1 MAKAQKVV
9 LSPEE
14 KAEAKQKRW
23 AQIKRDK
30 WMYLLLLPGFLY
42 FIIFKIVPMWGILIS
57 FKDYYAGIPFFG
69 SNFFNGWIGFDNF
82 KNFFTDSSFLQ
93 LLRNTL
99 IISGMNIIFFFP
111 LPIILALL
119 LNEIKVQ
126 WYKKVLQTLVYV
138 PHFVSMVVIASIT
151 FMLVKTP
158 SMEGMSG
165 GALYEIVKSMTGKN
179 LNALGSPIAIY
190 WVLLIQNIW
199 KETGW
204 GTIIFL
210 AALAGVDVEQYEAA
224 IVDGATRF
232 QQLIYIT
239 LPAIM
244 GTVVTMFILRMGS
257 VLDTGFEQI
266 ILMQNDLN
274 RITSETFDTYVYQIG
289 RVQGNY
295 GYSTAV
301 SLFKSVISII
311 CIQTATVLLRRPV
324 RMVYSNRR
332 RKIRHDSIKRR
343 SVGDI
348 IANVVIYILLTLI
361 AVIMVIPFIYVI
373 AASFATEA
381 EIQTRPIFLFLIV
394 LLLTLMQEFLI

>member
-111 LPIILALL
+111 LPIVLALL

-165 GALYEIVKSMTGKN
+165 GALYEIIKSMTGKN

-204 GTIIFL
+204 GTIIYL
-210 AALAGVDVEQYEAA
+210 AALSGISPDLYEAA
-224 IVDGATRF
+224 EIDGANRL
-232 QQLIYIT
+232 QQIWNIT
-239 LPAIM
+239 IPAIM
-244 GTVVTMFILRMGS
+244 NTILVVFILNLAKVMNVFES
-257 VLDTGFEQI
+257 VFVLYNSLVYDVSDVIQTYTYRVGI
-266 ILMQNDLN
+266 VGND
-274 RITSETFDTYVYQIG
+274 
-289 RVQGNY
+289 Y
-295 GYSTAV
+295 GYSTAIG
-301 SLFKSVISII
+301 LFKSVISLILV
-311 CIQTATVLLRRPV
+311 TA
-324 RMVYSNRR
+324 S
-332 RKIRHDSIKRR
+332 
-343 SVGDI
+343 DI
-348 IANVVIYILLTLI
+348 ISKKVRGYG
-361 AVIMVIPFIYVI
+361 
-373 AASFATEA
+373 
-381 EIQTRPIFLFLIV
+381 IV
-394 LLLTLMQEFLI
+394 

>member
-1 MAKAQKVV
+1 MAKAEKVV
-9 LSPEE
+9 LTPEE
-14 KAEAKQKRW
+14 KALAKKKKW
-23 AQIKRDK
+23 LQIKKDK

-42 FIIFKIVPMWGILIS
+42 FIVFKIVPMWGVLIA
-57 FKDYYAGIPFFG
+57 FKDYYAGLPFFG
-69 SNFFNGWIGFDNF
+69 KGFSQFGKNWVGVDNF
-82 KNFFTDSSFLQ
+82 VNFVTDSSFLQ

-111 LPIILALL
+111 LPIVLALL

-126 WYKKVLQTLVYV
+126 WYKKLLQTLVYV

-158 SMEGMSG
+158 SMDGQSG
-165 GALYEIVKSMTGKN
+165 GALYEIIKSLTGKN

-224 IVDGATRF
+224 IVDGANRF

-239 LPAIM
+239 LPAIL
-244 GTVVTMFILRMGS
+244 GTIVTMFILRMGS

-266 ILMQNDLN
+266 ILMQNELN
-274 RITSETFDTYVYQIG
+274 RNTSETFDTYVYQIG

-301 SLFKSVISII
+301 GLFKSVISII
-311 CIQTATVLLRRPV
+311 CIQTA
-324 RMVYSNRR
+324 NRLA
-332 RKIRHDSIKRR
+332 KKA
-343 SVGDI
+343 GQ
-348 IANVVIYILLTLI
+348 
-361 AVIMVIPFIYVI
+361 
-373 AASFATEA
+373 EG
-381 EIQTRPIFLFLIV
+381 LF
-394 LLLTLMQEFLI
+394 

>member
-1 MAKAQKVV
+1 MAKAEKVV

-14 KAEAKQKRW
+14 KALAKEKKW

-42 FIIFKIVPMWGILIS
+42 FIIFKIVPMWGVLIA
-57 FKDYYAGIPFFG
+57 FKDYYAGLPFFG
-69 SNFFNGWIGFDNF
+69 KGLTQNWIGFNNF
-82 KNFFTDSSFLQ
+82 INFLTDSSFTQ

-99 IISGMNIIFFFP
+99 IISFMNLVFYFP
-111 LPIILALL
+111 LPIVLALL

-126 WYKKVLQTLVYV
+126 WYKKLLQTLVYV

-158 SMEGMSG
+158 SMEGQSG
-165 GALYEIVKSMTGKN
+165 GALFEIIKSLTGKN
-179 LNALGSPIAIY
+179 LNALGSPVAIY

-224 IVDGATRF
+224 IVDGASRF

-239 LPAIM
+239 LPAIL
-244 GTVVTMFILRMGS
+244 GTIVTMFILRMGS

-266 ILMQNDLN
+266 ILMQNELN
-274 RITSETFDTYVYQIG
+274 RNASETFDTYVYQIG

-301 SLFKSVISII
+301 GLFKSIISII
-311 CIQTATVLLRRPV
+311 CIQTA
-324 RMVYSNRR
+324 NRLA
-332 RKIRHDSIKRR
+332 KKAGQD
-343 SVGDI
+343 G
-348 IANVVIYILLTLI
+348 
-361 AVIMVIPFIYVI
+361 
-373 AASFATEA
+373 
-381 EIQTRPIFLFLIV
+381 LF
-394 LLLTLMQEFLI
+394 

>member
-23 AQIKRDK
+23 AQMKRDK

-111 LPIILALL
+111 LPIVLALL

-199 KETGW
+199 KETGSSS
-204 GTIIFL
+204 L
-210 AALAGVDVEQYEAA
+210 
-224 IVDGATRF
+224 
-232 QQLIYIT
+232 QLWQ
-239 LPAIM
+239 
-244 GTVVTMFILRMGS
+244 
-257 VLDTGFEQI
+257 VLT
-266 ILMQNDLN
+266 
-274 RITSETFDTYVYQIG
+274 
-289 RVQGNY
+289 
-295 GYSTAV
+295 
-301 SLFKSVISII
+301 
-311 CIQTATVLLRRPV
+311 
-324 RMVYSNRR
+324 
-332 RKIRHDSIKRR
+332 
-343 SVGDI
+343 
-348 IANVVIYILLTLI
+348 
-361 AVIMVIPFIYVI
+361 
-373 AASFATEA
+373 
-381 EIQTRPIFLFLIV
+381 
-394 LLLTLMQEFLI
+394 

>member
-14 KAEAKQKRW
+14 KALAKQKRW

-42 FIIFKIVPMWGILIS
+42 FIIFKIVPMWGILIA
-57 FKDYYAGIPFFG
+57 FKDYGATSKFFG
-69 SNFFNGWIGFDNF
+69 PALLKDWVGFDNF
-82 KNFFTDSSFLQ
+82 TSFFMDSSFLQ

-99 IISGMNIIFFFP
+99 IISGMNIVFYFP

-119 LNEIKVQ
+119 LNEMKVQ
-126 WYKKVLQTLVYV
+126 WYKKVVQTLVYV

-158 SMEGMSG
+158 SSATQSG
-165 GALYEIVKSMTGKN
+165 GALYEIVKNLTGKEMQ
-179 LNALGSPIAIY
+179 ALGGGYAIY

-224 IVDGATRF
+224 IVDGANRF

-239 LPAIM
+239 LPAIL
-244 GTVVTMFILRMGS
+244 GTIVTMFILRMGS

-266 ILMQNDLN
+266 ILMQNTLN
-274 RITSETFDTYVYQIG
+274 REKSETFDTYVYQYG
-289 RVQGNY
+289 RVEGNY

-301 SLFKSVISII
+301 GLFKSIISII
-311 CIQTATVLLRRPV
+311 CIQTA
-324 RMVYSNRR
+324 NRLA
-332 RKIRHDSIKRR
+332 KKAGQD
-343 SVGDI
+343 G
-348 IANVVIYILLTLI
+348 
-361 AVIMVIPFIYVI
+361 
-373 AASFATEA
+373 
-381 EIQTRPIFLFLIV
+381 LF
-394 LLLTLMQEFLI
+394 